1 MNQPRPDWM
10 DMTDVEQVR
19 QFIVTKNATH
29 EPGQWME
36 FLQEE
41 WKELNDAFTAGD
53 LIGILDAI
61 CDINYEL
68 NGLGI
73 VMGMNIIGARN
84 EVHRSNMTKD
94 PGDGTHKI
102 RKGPGRFSPPV
113 LSPFITREHAALP
126 LELEN
131 WFINR
136 EAEQAEV
143 AKWSAEGVQTDGP
156 V

>member
-1 MNQPRPDWM
+1 M
-10 DMTDVEQVR
+10 DLNDVEQVR
-19 QFIVTKNATH
+19 QFIVEKNATH
-29 EPGQWME
+29 SPEDWRE
-36 FLQEE
+36 FLKEE
-41 WKELNDAFTAGD
+41 WEEFQNAFDAGD

-73 VMGMNIIGARN
+73 VMGMDIVGARN

-94 PGDGTHKI
+94 KGDGTHKI
-102 RKGPGRFSPPV
+102 RKGPGRYSPPV

-126 LELEN
+126 LELTN
-131 WFINR
+131 WFIDR

-143 AKWSAEGVQTDGP
+143 AKWSADNVVTDGP